1 MLDTYSGSVHELDKL
16 SYDLLD
22 YTDENMSEEC
32 PERAISDLKSEG
44 YSEEEIREC
53 YAELYGL
60 YKDEEL
66 YAPDSYENF
75 AKMIGPGAHKINV
88 Y

>member
-1 MLDTYSGSVHELDKL
+1 MIHKYCQNGRYIVLDTYSGSVHELDKL

-60 YKDEEL
+60 YKDEEE
-66 YAPDSYENF
+66 YCSSIE
-75 AKMIGPGAHKINV
+75 IV
-88 Y
+88 